1 MVGAS
6 REMRTDPVWRHRS
19 IGMSALLH
27 KISHGLRTQ
36 GLNYLVTAPVNELA
50 NPRLPI
56 TQYLRSAIISVRDR
70 FAGARTESE
79 AWSDDALQFFYDL
92 AASPVTFDFA
102 SYLAAAEVERRERKL
117 GGINVIFVLG
127 PKDGVRKELP
137 DYEAAIGVPTRL
149 ARLRNILVPML
160 AFLPSVKSY
169 AVCGSREQA
178 EAIIAGDRDR
188 IYPRDYRVYLPRQPA
203 KKAIFEQARSGLS
216 IWPML
221 RATDAGKQ
229 FVADFLAR
237 EAKGRKAVVI
247 TLRNYDYSPERNS
260 RNADWI
266 AFADSL
272 DPAAFVPIF
281 VHDTETSMREP
292 PADFGRHV
300 ICHAASWSLEI
311 RMALYEAAWLNMA
324 LMHGPMELCW
334 YNEQAR
340 YVLFMTV
347 GTAAINTE
355 ASLIT
360 NGHSLGIDLEFAKPY
375 QRLVWKRDDL
385 PALLDAFAVM
395 EKVLSSQSPCCDT
408 RPASS
413 A

>member
-1 MVGAS
+1 
-6 REMRTDPVWRHRS
+6 MR
-19 IGMSALLH
+19 ALFH
-27 KISHGLRTQ
+27 KISVGLRSQ

-56 TQYLRSAIISVRDR
+56 TAYVRSAIIAAGDR
-70 FAGARTESE
+70 FGGAKDDSE
-79 AWSDDALQFFYDL
+79 AWSNDALQFFYDL
-92 AASPVTFDFA
+92 SASPVTFDFA
-102 SYLAAAEVERRERKL
+102 SYLAAAEVERRLRKL
-117 GGINVIFVLG
+117 SDMNVIFVLG
-127 PKDGVRKELP
+127 PKAGVRKELP
-137 DYEAAIGVPTRL
+137 DYEAAIDVTTRL
-149 ARLRNILVPML
+149 ARLRNILIPML

-178 EAIIAGDRDR
+178 EAIIATDRTR
-188 IYPRDYRVYLPRQPA
+188 IYPDDYRVYLPRQPA
-203 KKAIFEQARSGLS
+203 KKVIFEHARAGLS

-221 RATDAGKQ
+221 RATDAGKR
-229 FVADFLAR
+229 FVGDFLAR

-266 AFADSL
+266 AFANSL
-272 DPAAFVPIF
+272 DPAVYAPIF
-281 VHDTETSMREP
+281 VHDTETSMRQP
-292 PADFGRHV
+292 PADFGHHV
-300 ICHAASWSLEI
+300 VCHAASWSLEI

-355 ASLIT
+355 ASLIE
-360 NGHSLGIDLEFAKPY
+360 NGHQLAVDLEFAKPC
-375 QRLVWKRDDL
+375 QRIVWKRDEL
-385 PALLDAFAVM
+385 PALREAFAAM
-395 EKVLSSQSPCCDT
+395 GEVLSS
-408 RPASS
+408 RPPVGTSSASS
-413 A
+413 STW

>member
-1 MVGAS
+1 
-6 REMRTDPVWRHRS
+6 MR
-19 IGMSALLH
+19 ALFH
-27 KISHGLRTQ
+27 KIRSGLRSR
-36 GLNYLVTAPVNELA
+36 GLNYLLTAPINELA

-56 TQYLRSAIISVRDR
+56 TLYVRGAIISVRDR
-70 FAGARTESE
+70 FGGASAAVNE

-92 AASPVTFDFA
+92 SASPVTFDFA
-102 SYLAAAEVERRERKL
+102 SYLAAAEVERRLRKL
-117 GGINVIFVLG
+117 KEINVIFVLG
-127 PKDGVRKELP
+127 PKAGVRKELP
-137 DYEAAIGVPTRL
+137 DYEAAIDVPTRV
-149 ARLRNILVPML
+149 ARLRNILIPML

-169 AVCGSREQA
+169 AVCSTREQA
-178 EAIIAGDRDR
+178 EAIIAADRKR
-188 IYPRDYRVYLPRQPA
+188 IHPSDYRTYLPRQTA
-203 KKAIFEQARSGLS
+203 KKVIFEHARAGLS

-221 RATDAGKQ
+221 RATDAGRR
-229 FVADFLAR
+229 FVSDFLAR

-272 DPAAFVPIF
+272 DPTAYVPIF

-292 PADFGRHV
+292 PEDFGQHV
-300 ICHAASWSLEI
+300 VCHAASWSLEV

-340 YVLFMTV
+340 YVLFMAV

-355 ASLIT
+355 ASLIA
-360 NGHSLGIDLEFAKPY
+360 NGHRLAVDLEFAKPY
-375 QRLVWKRDDL
+375 QRIVWQRDDL
-385 PALLDAFAVM
+385 PTLVDAFAAM
-395 EKVLSSQSPCCDT
+395 EGVLSSDRPSATGALLRRLSDPSPRT
-408 RPASS
+408 AQGIAPACN
-413 A
+413 

>member
-1 MVGAS
+1 
-6 REMRTDPVWRHRS
+6 
-19 IGMSALLH
+19 MSALLH

-56 TQYLRSAIISVRDR
+56 TRYLRSVIIGVRDR
-70 FAGARTESE
+70 LSATKTNNE

-92 AASPVTFDFA
+92 ATSPVTFDFA
-102 SYLAAAEVERRERKL
+102 SYLAAAEIERRMRKL
-117 GGINVIFVLG
+117 SAINVIFVLG
-127 PKDGVRKELP
+127 PKAGVRKELP
-137 DYEAAIGVPTRL
+137 DYEAAIDVPTRL
-149 ARLRNILVPML
+149 ARMRNILVPLL
-160 AFLPSVKSY
+160 AFLPSVRSY
-169 AVCGSREQA
+169 AVCSSREQA
-178 EAIIAGDRDR
+178 ESLMASDRSR
-188 IYPRDYRVYLPRQPA
+188 VYPSDYRVYLPRQPA
-203 KKAIFEQARSGLS
+203 KKEIFEYARSGLS

-221 RATDAGKQ
+221 RATDAGKR

-237 EAKGRKAVVI
+237 EAQDRKAVVI

-266 AFADSL
+266 AFADGL
-272 DPAAFVPIF
+272 DPAVFVPIF
-281 VHDTETSMREP
+281 VHDTETAMRKA

-300 ICHAASWSLEI
+300 VCHAASWSLEI

-340 YVLFMTV
+340 YALFMTV

-360 NGHSLGIDLEFAKPY
+360 NGHRLGIDLEFAKPY
-375 QRLVWKRDDL
+375 QRTFWKRDDL
-385 PALLDAFAVM
+385 PALRDAFAVM
-395 EKVLSSQSPCCDT
+395 EKTLSSQSALCGKN
-408 RPASS
+408 PATS

>member
-1 MVGAS
+1 
-6 REMRTDPVWRHRS
+6 
-19 IGMSALLH
+19 MSDLLH
-27 KISHGLRTQ
+27 KIGYGLRTQ
-36 GLNYLVTAPVNELA
+36 GLNYLVTAPANELA

-56 TQYLRSAIISVRDR
+56 TQYLRSAVIGIRDR
-70 FAGARTESE
+70 FVRARGDNE

-102 SYLAAAEVERRERKL
+102 SYLAAAEVERRQRKL
-117 GGINVIFVLG
+117 GSINVVFVLG
-127 PKDGVRKELP
+127 PKGGVRRELP
-137 DYEAAIGVPTRL
+137 DYEAAIDVSTRL

-169 AVCGSREQA
+169 AVCGSREQT
-178 EAIIAGDRDR
+178 EAIIATDSNK
-188 IYPRDYRVYLPRQPA
+188 IYPSDYRVYLPRQPA
-203 KKAIFEQARSGLS
+203 KKEIFEHARAGLS

-221 RATDAGKQ
+221 RATEAGKR

-266 AFADSL
+266 AFANSL
-272 DPAAFVPIF
+272 DPSVFVPIF
-281 VHDTETSMREP
+281 VHDTETSLRDP
-292 PADFGRHV
+292 PGDFGQHV
-300 ICHAASWSLEI
+300 VCHAASWCLEI

-334 YNEQAR
+334 YNAEAR

-347 GTAAINTE
+347 GTSAINTE
-355 ASLIT
+355 GSLIS
-360 NGHSLGIDLEFAKPY
+360 NGHRLGIDLEFAKPY
-375 QRLVWKRDDL
+375 QRIVWKRDHL
-385 PALLDAFAVM
+385 PALMDAFAAM
-395 EKVLSSQSPCCDT
+395 EEVLSS
-408 RPASS
+408 RPAGGDKNLASS

>member
-1 MVGAS
+1 
-6 REMRTDPVWRHRS
+6 
-19 IGMSALLH
+19 MSAILH
-27 KISHGLRTQ
+27 KIGHGLRTQ
-36 GLNYLVTAPVNELA
+36 GLNYLVIAPVNELA

-56 TQYLRSAIISVRDR
+56 TRYVRGAIISVCDR
-70 FAGARTESE
+70 FAGARAENP

-102 SYLAAAEVERRERKL
+102 SYLAAAEIERRQRKL
-117 GGINVIFVLG
+117 SWINVIFVLG
-127 PKDGVRKELP
+127 PISGVRRELP
-137 DYEAAIGVPTRL
+137 DYEAAIDAPTRL

-169 AVCGSREQA
+169 AVCGSREHA
-178 EAIIAGDRDR
+178 EAIFAADRNKT
-188 IYPRDYRVYLPRQPA
+188 YPSDYRVYLPRQPA
-203 KKAIFEQARSGLS
+203 KKDIFEHARAGLS

-229 FVADFLAR
+229 FVADFLAHQV
-237 EAKGRKAVVI
+237 KGRKAVVL
-247 TLRNYDYSPERNS
+247 TLRNHDYSPERNS

-266 AFADSL
+266 AFANSL
-272 DPAAFVPIF
+272 DLAVFAPIF

-292 PADFGRHV
+292 PADFGQHIV
-300 ICHAASWSLEI
+300 CHAASWSLEI

-334 YNEQAR
+334 YNERAR

-355 ASLIT
+355 ASLIA
-360 NGHSLGIDLEFAKPY
+360 NGHRLGIDLEFAKPY
-375 QRLVWKRDDL
+375 QRIVWRRDDL
-385 PALLDAFAVM
+385 PALLEAFAVM
-395 EKVLSSQSPCCDT
+395 EKALSSQSARC
-408 RPASS
+408 RKNPASS

>member
-1 MVGAS
+1 
-6 REMRTDPVWRHRS
+6 
-19 IGMSALLH
+19 MSALLH

-50 NPRLPI
+50 NPRLPV
-56 TQYLRSAIISVRDR
+56 TRYVRSAIIGVRDR
-70 FAGARTESE
+70 FSGTKTGNE

-92 AASPVTFDFA
+92 ATSPVTFDFA
-102 SYLAAAEVERRERKL
+102 SYLAAAEVERRLRGL
-117 GGINVIFVLG
+117 SAIHVIFVLG
-127 PKDGVRKELP
+127 PKAGVRRELP
-137 DYEAAIGVPTRL
+137 DYEAAIDVPTRH
-149 ARLRNILVPML
+149 ARVRNILVPLL

-169 AVCGSREQA
+169 AVCSREQA
-178 EAIIAGDRDR
+178 ESLIGADRSR
-188 IYPRDYRVYLPRQPA
+188 IYPSDYRVFLPRQPA
-203 KKAIFEQARSGLS
+203 KKEIFEHARSGLS

-221 RATDAGKQ
+221 RATDAGKR
-229 FVADFLAR
+229 FVAEFLAR
-237 EAKGRKAVVI
+237 EVQDRKPVVI

-272 DPAAFVPIF
+272 DPAVFVPIF
-281 VHDTETSMREP
+281 VHDTETAMRRA

-300 ICHAASWSLEI
+300 ACHAASWSLEI

-355 ASLIT
+355 ASLIA
-360 NGHSLGIDLEFAKPY
+360 NGHRLGIDLEFAKPY
-375 QRLVWKRDDL
+375 QRIVWKRDDL
-385 PALLDAFAVM
+385 PALRDAFAVM
-395 EKVLSSQSPCCDT
+395 QESLSSQECS
-408 RPASS
+408 RNPATS

>member
-1 MVGAS
+1 
-6 REMRTDPVWRHRS
+6 
-19 IGMSALLH
+19 MSALLH
-27 KISHGLRTQ
+27 KISYGLRTQ

-56 TQYLRSAIISVRDR
+56 TRYVRSAIISVRDQ
-70 FAGARTESE
+70 FAGAKVDNP

-102 SYLAAAEVERRERKL
+102 SYLAAAEVERRQRQL
-117 GGINVIFVLG
+117 SGINVIFVLG
-127 PKDGVRKELP
+127 PKAGVRKELP
-137 DYEAAIGVPTRL
+137 DYEAAVDVPMRL

-169 AVCGSREQA
+169 AVCGSRKQA
-178 EAIIAGDRDR
+178 EAIIAADRNKT
-188 IYPRDYRVYLPRQPA
+188 YPSDYRVYLPRQPA
-203 KKAIFEQARSGLS
+203 KKDIFEHARAGLS

-221 RATDAGKQ
+221 RATDAGKR

-237 EAKGRKAVVI
+237 QAKGRKAVVI

-260 RNADWI
+260 RNTDWI
-266 AFADSL
+266 AFANSL
-272 DPAAFVPIF
+272 DPAVFVPIL

-292 PADFGRHV
+292 SADFGPHV
-300 ICHAASWSLEI
+300 VCHAASWSLEI

-340 YVLFMTV
+340 YVLFLAV
-347 GTAAINTE
+347 GTAAVNTE
-355 ASLIT
+355 ASLIS
-360 NGHSLGIDLEFAKPY
+360 NGHRLGIDLEFAKPY
-375 QRLVWKRDDL
+375 QRIVWKRDDL
-385 PALLDAFAVM
+385 PALLEAFAVM
-395 EKVLSSQSPCCDT
+395 EEALSSQSALCGKN
-408 RPASS
+408 PASS

>member
-1 MVGAS
+1 
-6 REMRTDPVWRHRS
+6 
-19 IGMSALLH
+19 MSAILH
-27 KISHGLRTQ
+27 KIGHGLRTQ

-56 TQYLRSAIISVRDR
+56 TRYVRSAIIGVRDR
-70 FAGARTESE
+70 FAGAKAHAP

-102 SYLAAAEVERRERKL
+102 SYLAAAEVERRQRKL
-117 GGINVIFVLG
+117 GWMNVIFVLG
-127 PKDGVRKELP
+127 PIAGVRRELP
-137 DYEAAIGVPTRL
+137 DYEAAIDVAARL

-169 AVCGSREQA
+169 AVCGTREQA
-178 EAIIAGDRDR
+178 EAIVAADRNKV
-188 IYPRDYRVYLPRQPA
+188 YPSDYRVYLPRQPA
-203 KKAIFEQARSGLS
+203 KKDIFEHARAGLS

-221 RATDAGKQ
+221 RATDAGKR

-237 EAKGRKAVVI
+237 QAKGRKAVVV

-266 AFADSL
+266 AFANSL
-272 DPAAFVPIF
+272 DPAVFLPIF

-292 PADFGRHV
+292 PADFGQHV
-300 ICHAASWSLEI
+300 VCHAASWSLEI

-340 YVLFMTV
+340 YLLFMTV
-347 GTAAINTE
+347 GTTAAVNSE

-360 NGHSLGIDLEFAKPY
+360 NGHRLGIDLEFAKPY
-375 QRLVWKRDDL
+375 QRIVWKRDDL
-385 PALLDAFAVM
+385 SALLDAFALM
-395 EKVLSSQSPCCDT
+395 ERALSS
-408 RPASS
+408 RS
-413 A
+413 ARCGDAPVPSA

>member
-1 MVGAS
+1 
-6 REMRTDPVWRHRS
+6 
-19 IGMSALLH
+19 MSALLH
-27 KISHGLRTQ
+27 KISYGLRSQ

-56 TQYLRSAIISVRDR
+56 TRYVRSAIISIRDR
-70 FAGARTESE
+70 FGAAKADNE

-102 SYLAAAEVERRERKL
+102 SYLAAAEMERRLRKL
-117 GGINVIFVLG
+117 REINVIFVLG
-127 PKDGVRKELP
+127 PKAGVRKELP
-137 DYEAAIGVPTRL
+137 DYEAAIDVPTRL
-149 ARLRNILVPML
+149 ARLRNILIPML

-178 EAIIAGDRDR
+178 EAIIAADRNR
-188 IYPRDYRVYLPRQPA
+188 IHPSDYRVYLPRQPA
-203 KKAIFEQARSGLS
+203 KKDIFEHARAGLS

-221 RATDAGKQ
+221 RATDAGKR

-247 TLRNYDYSPERNS
+247 TLRNYGYSPERNS

-266 AFADSL
+266 AFANSL
-272 DPAAFVPIF
+272 DPAVFVPIF

-292 PADFGRHV
+292 PADFGQHV
-300 ICHAASWSLEI
+300 VCHAASWSLEI

-334 YNEQAR
+334 YNEKAR

-355 ASLIT
+355 ASLIS
-360 NGHSLGIDLEFAKPY
+360 NGHRLGVDLEFAKPY
-375 QRLVWKRDDL
+375 QRIVWKRDDL
-385 PALLDAFAVM
+385 PALLDAFALM
-395 EKVLSSQSPCCDT
+395 EKALSSQSALCGMS
-408 RPASS
+408 PASS
-413 A
+413 T